1 MVLEQLNMYGQK
13 LNLDLSLTLYIKI
26 NSKQI
31 MDVHV
36 KHKIIKLLRK
46 KMFKN
51 WDLGVGKELRT

>member
-1 MVLEQLNMYGQK
+1 MVLELNMYGQK

-31 MDVHV
+31 MDLHV

-46 KMFKN
+46 KCLKI
-51 WDLGVGKELRT
+51 GI